1 MTEAPLSDRDRF
13 AGFVRAMGRG
23 PSRGRSLERAEA
35 ETAMA
40 MILGG
45 RAAPEAVGALLML
58 MRYRGET
65 ADEVAGF
72 VQAMRARLVG
82 WDALGADL
90 DWPSYA
96 AGRSRGLPWFLLSAK
111 LVAAAG
117 VKTLIHGWNSHQNPV
132 ADVRAALASVGIAA
146 AHSADDAAA
155 RLARDGLV
163 YAPLEAVDPALL
175 ALLRLRDVLGLRSA
189 VNTCLRVLNPS
200 GAAASVQGVFHPP
213 YRTLQQE
220 AGAILGQRTMLVLKG
235 GGGEF
240 ERHPSKAIALFG
252 LRSGAPFEATAPVLV
267 EEARRLADA
276 DPAPEHL
283 AALWTGAR
291 SDPFA
296 EAVVTGTAALGLL
309 AAGRA
314 ADLPEGQAMATDL
327 WRDRHLRQT
336 G

>member
-1 MTEAPLSDRDRF
+1 MTEAPLSDRDQF

-40 MILGG
+40 MILDG

-111 LVAAAG
+111 LVASAG
-117 VKTLIHGWNSHQNPV
+117 VRVLIHGWNSHQNPV
-132 ADVRAALASVGIAA
+132 ADVRAALGGVGIAQA
-146 AHSADDAAA
+146 ESAQAAA
-155 RLARDGLV
+155 ALLARDGLV
-163 YAPLEAVDPALL
+163 YAPLEAIDPGLL

-200 GAAASVQGVFHPP
+200 LAPASVQGVFHPP

-220 AGAILGQRTMLVLKG
+220 AGAILGQQDVLVLKG

-240 ERHPSKAIALFG
+240 ERHPSKSIALFG
-252 LRSGAPFEATAPVLV
+252 LKAGAPFEATAPVLV
-267 EEARRLADA
+267 DEARRLADA

-283 AALWTGAR
+283 AAVWFGAR
-291 SDPFA
+291 RDPFA
-296 EAVVTGTAALGLL
+296 EAVVIGTAALGLL

-314 ADLPEGQAMATDL
+314 ADLPAAEMLAADL
-327 WRDRHLRQT
+327 WRGRQLRRA